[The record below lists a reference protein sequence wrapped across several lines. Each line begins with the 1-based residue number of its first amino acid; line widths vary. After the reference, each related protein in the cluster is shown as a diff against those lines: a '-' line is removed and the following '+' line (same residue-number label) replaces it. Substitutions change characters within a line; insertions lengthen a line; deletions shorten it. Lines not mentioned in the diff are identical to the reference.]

1 MGGAED
7 CQVGTETLEETQEM
21 KTLTKM
27 ILYGVVSLIL
37 MIAGFNIIIVNL
49 GIGILL
55 FVEMFLSLY
64 YFLNA
69 ATDFLEGKE

>member
-1 MGGAED
+1 M
-7 CQVGTETLEETQEM
+7 GTETLEETQEM

>member
-1 MGGAED
+1 
-7 CQVGTETLEETQEM
+7 M